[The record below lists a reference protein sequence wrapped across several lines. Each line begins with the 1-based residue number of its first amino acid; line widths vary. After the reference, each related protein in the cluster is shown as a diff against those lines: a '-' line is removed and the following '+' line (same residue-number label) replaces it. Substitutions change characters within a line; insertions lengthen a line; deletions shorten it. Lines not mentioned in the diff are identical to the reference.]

1 MEVKMKDWKKEIL
14 PWAGLLPVG
23 VLAVCIASALSG
35 YKPPVFTAEAAE
47 EVVKVTPSEAP
58 LKQVAA
64 TTTQDAVV
72 ETLVSEPE
80 AKAYKDGTYY
90 GSAEGFAGT
99 MTVQVVIEDGKI
111 KDIVLT
117 ETKDDQSYVQ
127 RASYLLSLMVEK
139 QSTQVDAVSGAT
151 YSSVGLINAVRN
163 ALGQAALEGTTV
175 EPVESL
181 PPASTKTKP
190 DADAKKTVEKV
201 EEDSAYK
208 DGTYTGT
215 GTGFGGTIKVKVTIK
230 NGKITKIKVT
240 ENSDDKEYM
249 EAASA
254 LLKQIVKKQSTN
266 VDTVSGAT
274 YSSVGLI
281 NAVRDALE
289 KASVTKTD
297 DTATADKEETQDTI
311 PKGKFP
317 YKDGIYYGTGVGFRD
332 DITVAIVIKDKTL
345 VYATVTDSV
354 DDEAFLVKAETILD
368 EMIQKQKT
376 KVDVISG
383 ATYSSNG
390 ILEAVRNAMKE
401 AKRVTK
407 GTDQKTTDKKED
419 GQDTAVADSESTDT
433 TEPSEQPSEQPTE
446 SGAPSADS
454 ATATEVPS
462 TDSGNATEAPGT
474 DAGVPVA
481 TASPAPS
488 NTENAPA
495 QNTTG
500 TAGTTPTPAT
510 PAPSATEAPSTVYI
524 DGTYTGTAVCYPD
537 DDEEFD
543 SYTLSLQITI
553 SNDVITSITNV
564 KGSGTKYDSLN
575 DSFIT
580 LAANGTAK
588 KKGAIAQMVNKGVPS
603 KVDAVSGATCSSDAI
618 LQAVKNAMANAKRK

>member
-1 MEVKMKDWKKEIL
+1 MKDWKKEIL

-127 RASYLLSLMVEK
+127 RASSLLSLMVEK

-240 ENSDDKEYM
+240 EN
-249 EAASA
+249 
-254 LLKQIVKKQSTN
+254 
-266 VDTVSGAT
+266 SGAT

-510 PAPSATEAPSTVYI
+510 PAPVATEAPSTVYI